1 MKKKW
6 RVLILTL
13 LIVVSAG
20 VVFTVMTKTASAAP
34 AAGSSST
41 SLLPNVNIS
50 VDGKQATA
58 KDYVSDIKLL
68 ILMTILTL
76 LPSFLIMMTSF
87 TRIVV
92 TFSFLKSAIGAQQ
105 AIPNQILIGLALF
118 LTIFIMKPVY
128 TEINTNAFQPYMESK
143 ISQEEAIERG
153 SKPLRT
159 FMLKQTREK
168 DLKLFLEAGKY
179 DQSKLTKD
187 NIPMSVVVPA
197 FAISELKTAFE
208 IGFLIYLP
216 FLVIDMVVASVLMS
230 MGMFMLPPA
239 MVSLPFK
246 LLLFVMVDGWYLLV
260 KTLVASFM

>member
-20 VVFTVMTKTASAAP
+20 VVFTAMTKTVSAAP

-118 LTIFIMKPVY
+118 
-128 TEINTNAFQPYMESK
+128 
-143 ISQEEAIERG
+143 
-153 SKPLRT
+153 
-159 FMLKQTREK
+159 
-168 DLKLFLEAGKY
+168 
-179 DQSKLTKD
+179 
-187 NIPMSVVVPA
+187 
-197 FAISELKTAFE
+197 
-208 IGFLIYLP
+208 
-216 FLVIDMVVASVLMS
+216 
-230 MGMFMLPPA
+230 
-239 MVSLPFK
+239 
-246 LLLFVMVDGWYLLV
+246 
-260 KTLVASFM
+260 